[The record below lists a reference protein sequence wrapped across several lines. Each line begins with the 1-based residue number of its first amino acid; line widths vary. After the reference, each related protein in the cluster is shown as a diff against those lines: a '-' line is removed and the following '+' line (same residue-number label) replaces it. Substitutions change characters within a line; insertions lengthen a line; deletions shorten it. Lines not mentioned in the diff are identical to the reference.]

1 MRDPVELRARIEFQK
16 TALNKLRAAYI
27 ALADGGVKTY
37 TIDDRQVTKY
47 DLPAIRKEIEAGEK
61 KLDELNAE
69 LSNARPRK
77 AFGVVPRD
85 W

>member
-16 TALNKLRAAYI
+16 TALTKLREAYI

-47 DLPAIRKEIEAGEK
+47 DLPAIRKEIEAGER

>member
-16 TALNKLRAAYI
+16 TALNKLREAYI
-27 ALADGGVKTY
+27 ALADEGVKTY

-47 DLPAIRKEIEAGEK
+47 DLPAIRKEIEAGER